1 MARVRTLVL
10 VAALF
15 SGALALAPAAGAAT
29 CADYSNQA
37 DAQRAADTRDGDG
50 DGVYCEALPCPCS
63 GRSGG
68 DGAPAPSPK
77 PRRRAQRISARITK
91 VVDGDTIR
99 VRAFGAR
106 RDVYTVRLIGIDTP
120 ETRRPG
126 RPVECGG
133 RRATAALWRLSFPGA
148 SDSDG
153 DGLEDGYFEG
163 RGRRVTLVSDPTQDL
178 FDRYGRLLAYV
189 TTVQGRSLQVE
200 MLRRGWA
207 RTYVYGGR
215 PFTRFE
221 RFRRVQSRAARRD
234 RGSWGRCGGNF
245 HKPL

>member
-1 MARVRTLVL
+1 MRTLVVTAVL
-10 VAALF
+10 VA
-15 SGALALAPAAGAAT
+15 GALSLAPGAGAAT
-29 CADYSNQA
+29 CADYTTQA
-37 DAQRAADTRDGDG
+37 EAQRGADTRDADG

-68 DGAPAPSPK
+68 GEGGAPQPK
-77 PRRRAQRISARITK
+77 PRRRAQRIAARITG

-106 RDVYTVRLIGIDTP
+106 RDSYTVRLIGIDTP

-133 RRATAALWRLSFPGA
+133 RRATAAMWRLAFPGA
-148 SDSDG
+148 RDSDG

-189 TTVQGRSLQVE
+189 TTIQGRSLQVE

-207 RTYVYGGR
+207 RTYVYGSR
-215 PFTRFE
+215 PFARFD
-221 RFRRVQSRAARRD
+221 RFRSAQSRAARRG

-245 HKPL
+245 HKAL